1 MTNIF
6 STDAEC
12 IRREEK
18 MIIIIG
24 MVIFI
29 GILILIKSTHL
40 VNVHSNYID
49 ETSQF
54 REMYRQYGTYIA
66 SDTADLVQR
75 TGKFEEG
82 YEVSELVKEESG
94 IEYVYAKSTDTLIDG
109 KLLYIVVK
117 NNNYSFGKKKIKIG
131 SSKEDVEKL
140 MVNSKRPKPSTVR
153 FAYYDSNNNEVVTN
167 ADVYCDDDYSLS
179 VGFVYD
185 KNNCVDVIYI
195 GAGPNL

>member
-1 MTNIF
+1 MMEGKKKMT
-6 STDAEC
+6 
-12 IRREEK
+12 
-18 MIIIIG
+18 IIIG

-29 GILILIKSTHL
+29 GILIFIKYTYL
-40 VNVHSNYID
+40 ENVNSNYID
-49 ETSQF
+49 ETIEF
-54 REMYRQYGTYIA
+54 REMYRRNGTCVA
-66 SDTADLVQR
+66 SDNVELVQR
-75 TGKFEEG
+75 IGKFEEG
-82 YEVSELVKEESG
+82 YEVSEQIKEENG
-94 IEYVYAKSTDTLIDG
+94 IEYVYAKSTDASIDG

-131 SSKEDVEKL
+131 SSREDIEKI
-140 MVNSKRPKPSTVR
+140 MVNSKRPKPSTTR
-153 FAYYDSNNNEVVTN
+153 LAYYDSNNNEVVTN